1 MYLLEHSPEQE
12 PRNDSRG
19 ARVGAFQKLP
29 YSERKVYEIDKFAMK
44 VAQSNYPDIVELGD
58 AFDLRRPEWEL
69 GKAFSA
75 QKENRAD

>member
-1 MYLLEHSPEQE
+1 MKILIGGSPCTYW
-12 PRNDSRG
+12 S
-19 ARVGAFQKLP
+19 
-29 YSERKVYEIDKFAMK
+29 I
-44 VAQSNYPDIVELGD
+44 AQSNYPDIVELGD